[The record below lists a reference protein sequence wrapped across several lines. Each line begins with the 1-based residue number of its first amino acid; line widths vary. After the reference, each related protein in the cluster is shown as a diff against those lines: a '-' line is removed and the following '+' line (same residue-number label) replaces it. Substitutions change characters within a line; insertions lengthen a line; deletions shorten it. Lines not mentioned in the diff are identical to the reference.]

1 MAVQVALLRGINL
14 GAVRKVS
21 MPVLRERLAE
31 AGYEDVQTLL
41 QSGNV
46 VLSSSLKPEALASA
60 LESQLEEWFGFE
72 VPVVVR
78 SRAQLAKVVERD
90 PFGDVAKDP
99 KKYVVTFLGGK
110 PDAGFLK
117 QLKDGDYGAER
128 FAAAGTE
135 LYTWHPDGIHKSKL
149 ARLTGDARLG
159 VTATARNWATVTK
172 LLELAGPPRRS
183 R

>member
-1 MAVQVALLRGINL
+1 MAVHVALLRGINL

-21 MPVLRERLAE
+21 MPVLRERLAD

-46 VLSSSLKPEALASA
+46 VLSSSLKPDALAA
-60 LESQLEEWFGFE
+60 RLEGELEQWFGFE

-78 SRAQLAKVVERD
+78 SRAQLAEVVARD
-90 PFGDVAKDP
+90 PLGDVASDP

-110 PDAGFLK
+110 PDAEFLK
-117 QLKDGDYGAER
+117 SLEDGDYGAER
-128 FAAAGTE
+128 FAAHGRE
-135 LYTWHPDGIHKSKL
+135 LYSWHPDGIRNSKL

-159 VTATARNWATVTK
+159 VTATGRNWATVTK
-172 LLELAGPPRRS
+172 LLELAS
-183 R
+183 